1 MLIPVLLFIVGLL
14 FLIKGGDWFVDGASA
29 LARRFHLPELLI
41 GATVVSIGTT
51 LPEVMVST
59 MSALSGHGEI
69 AYGNAIGSVICN
81 AALIAAIT
89 IAVRPGRVDPK
100 TLKTP
105 VAFFF
110 AAAAIYCIAAY
121 VFGRFTRVMGI
132 IMLAMFVAYMAANVL
147 QMKNTPAGE
156 QEASEEEEMPLA
168 KTLIL
173 LVLGAVLIAA
183 GANLLVDNGT
193 LIAQALGVPESVI
206 ALTFVALGTSLPE
219 LVTAITS
226 LVKGHSDLS
235 LGNIVGAN
243 VFNLVLVSGV
253 SITLAPFTIPQ
264 SATLFGINSSLV
276 LDLPVMLAVMLIMT
290 VPALVKGKLN
300 RPQGILGIFGL
311 FLQAAAG
318 HILYLALHL
327 ESGSFPRPLP
337 PDRERAAFAD
347 LQKGGAA
354 AAQARDT
361 LIRHNL
367 RLVAHICKKYY
378 AGNSAQD
385 DMISIGTIGL
395 IKAVDTFDPA
405 KGKRFASYASR
416 CIENELRMD
425 LRRGRR
431 TGVTLSL
438 QEPLEADGQL
448 TLADTLPDEADMEAG
463 CESRADAARLRA
475 LVDALPA
482 RERAIMRQRY
492 GFDGAPKTQQQ
503 TAQALHISRSYVSRL
518 EKRTLEYLR
527 GRWPAE

>member
-14 FLIKGGDWFVDGASA
+14 FLIKGGDWFVDGASS

-132 IMLAMFVAYMAANVL
+132 IMLAVFVAYMAANVL

-156 QEASEEEEMPLA
+156 QEASEEEMPLA

-226 LVKGHSDLS
+226 LAKGHSDLS

-243 VFNLVLVSGV
+243 VFNLVLVSGM

-276 LDLPVMLAVMLIMT
+276 LDLPVMLVVMLILT
-290 VPALVKGKLN
+290 VPALVKGKLH
-300 RPQGILGIFGL
+300 RAQGILL
-311 FLQAAAG
+311 
-318 HILYLALHL
+318 LAIY
-327 ESGSFPRPLP
+327 
-337 PDRERAAFAD
+337 AAF
-347 LQKGGAA
+347 
-354 AAQARDT
+354 
-361 LIRHNL
+361 
-367 RLVAHICKKYY
+367 C
-378 AGNSAQD
+378 
-385 DMISIGTIGL
+385 
-395 IKAVDTFDPA
+395 AVQ
-405 KGKRFASYASR
+405 FA
-416 CIENELRMD
+416 L
-425 LRRGRR
+425 
-431 TGVTLSL
+431 
-438 QEPLEADGQL
+438 
-448 TLADTLPDEADMEAG
+448 
-463 CESRADAARLRA
+463 
-475 LVDALPA
+475 
-482 RERAIMRQRY
+482 
-492 GFDGAPKTQQQ
+492 
-503 TAQALHISRSYVSRL
+503 
-518 EKRTLEYLR
+518 
-527 GRWPAE
+527 